1 MMRRVLLTAILF
13 IEFLTF
19 CPVCQ
24 AKEKTF
30 RIGMI
35 GLDTSHVIAFTKI
48 INDPRNNY
56 GCKVVVGYPGG
67 SADMPA
73 SADRVEKFTNQLR
86 DQFGV
91 EIVPTIEELCEKVDG
106 VLLESVDGRP
116 HLKQARPVI
125 KAKIPLF
132 IDKPVAANLADVI
145 EIFRLAEQNNVPC
158 WSSSS
163 FRYGEGIVG
172 VQNNERVGEVKGCD
186 VFGSSSWAEHHPD
199 LYLYGI
205 HPVTALFAV
214 MGTGCERVSR
224 YRTESIDLVV
234 GIWKDGRIG
243 TFRDLRGG
251 KSDAAV
257 FIYGTKGMVKGKSS
271 GYKPLVDEI
280 VKFFQTGKVPV
291 SVEETIEIYAFMSAA
306 DESKALGG
314 APVFLKT
321 LIEKSK
327 K

>member
-1 MMRRVLLTAILF
+1 M
-13 IEFLTF
+13 
-19 CPVCQ
+19 
-24 AKEKTF
+24 
-30 RIGMI
+30 
-35 GLDTSHVIAFTKI
+35 
-48 INDPRNNY
+48 
-56 GCKVVVGYPGG
+56 
-67 SADMPA
+67 
-73 SADRVEKFTNQLR
+73 
-86 DQFGV
+86 
-91 EIVPTIEELCEKVDG
+91 
-106 VLLESVDGRP
+106 
-116 HLKQARPVI
+116 
-125 KAKIPLF
+125 
-132 IDKPVAANLADVI
+132 AANLADVI

-172 VQNNERVGEVKGCD
+172 VRNNERVGEVKGCD

-234 GIWKDGRIG
+234 GVWKDGRIG

-257 FIYGTKGMVKGKSS
+257 FIYGTKGMVKGKSP

-291 SVEETIEIYAFMSAA
+291 PVEETIEIYAFMSAA

>member
-1 MMRRVLLTAILF
+1 MRRVLLTAILF

-48 INDPRNNY
+48 INDPKNNY

-86 DQFGV
+86 DQLGV

-125 KAKIPLF
+125 RAKKPLF

-224 YRTESIDLVV
+224 YRTESIDLAV
-234 GIWKDGRIG
+234 GVWKDGRIG

>member
-48 INDPRNNY
+48 INDPKNNY

-73 SADRVEKFTNQLR
+73 SADRVEKFTSQLR

-125 KAKIPLF
+125 RAKKPLF

-234 GIWKDGRIG
+234 GVWKDGRIG

-251 KSDAAV
+251 KSDSAV

>member
-1 MMRRVLLTAILF
+1 MRRVLLTAILF

-48 INDPRNNY
+48 INDPKNNY

-106 VLLESVDGRP
+106 VLLESLDGRP

-125 KAKIPLF
+125 KAKKPLF

-172 VQNNERVGEVKGCD
+172 VRNNERVGEVKGCD
-186 VFGSSSWAEHHPD
+186 VFGSSSWTEHHPD

-234 GIWKDGRIG
+234 GVWKDGRIG

-257 FIYGTKGMVKGKSS
+257 FIYGTKGMVKGKSP

-291 SVEETIEIYAFMSAA
+291 PVEETIEIYAFMSAA

>member
-19 CPVCQ
+19 CPICQ

-48 INDPRNNY
+48 INDPKNNY

-125 KAKIPLF
+125 KAKKPLF

-234 GIWKDGRIG
+234 GVWKDGRIA

-314 APVFLKT
+314 APVFIKT

>member
-13 IEFLTF
+13 SEFLTF

-48 INDPRNNY
+48 INDPKNNY

-73 SADRVEKFTNQLR
+73 SADRVEKFTSQLR

-125 KAKIPLF
+125 RAKKPLF

-234 GIWKDGRIG
+234 GVWKDGRIG

-251 KSDAAV
+251 KSDSAV
-257 FIYGTKGMVKGKSS
+257 FIYGTKGMVKGKSP